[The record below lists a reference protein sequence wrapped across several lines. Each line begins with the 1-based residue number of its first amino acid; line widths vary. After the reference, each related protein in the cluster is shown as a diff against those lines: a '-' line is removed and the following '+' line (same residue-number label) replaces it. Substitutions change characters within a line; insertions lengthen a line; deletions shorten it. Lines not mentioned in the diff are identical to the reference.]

1 MMKRQSS
8 LPAAFAARFGSLFI
22 VGLMLLGVVIGC
34 RSPSSPKCTGE
45 VDYEGRILTGA
56 GENAEEAQL
65 FACNKYCLEVDS
77 LVDARYRIWLD
88 SPKGRAAGRPSKQE
102 SIYKDK
108 DLLDYV
114 TLTCAPKCVNSVKAG
129 QLKGSTKCS

>member
-1 MMKRQSS
+1 MLRMQDSVPRALRAK
-8 LPAAFAARFGSLFI
+8 FGSLLI
-22 VGLMLLGVVIGC
+22 VALMFLAVVFGC
-34 RSPSSPKCTGE
+34 RSSSPKCTGE
-45 VDYEGRILTGA
+45 VDYEGRVFTGA
-56 GENAEEAQL
+56 GKNTEEAQQ

-77 LVDARYRIWLD
+77 VVDARYRIWLD

-102 SIYKDK
+102 SLYKDK